1 MGPPR
6 FAQEIPMPELS
17 THDAEADAR
26 NADLK
31 IYLNGD
37 IVHRDQA
44 RVSVYDS
51 GFLLGDGVWEGIRLY
66 NGKWAF
72 LQAHLDRLF
81 EAAKAIDLDIC
92 MDRAGVT
99 AALDA
104 TATANGMTEN
114 VHARLMITRGVKA
127 KPFQDPR
134 LSKSGPTMVIIME
147 HSSASDETFRRGIR
161 LHTVPFHRGLPLTQD
176 PKLNSHSKLNCILAG
191 IHAQKAGADEALMLD
206 PQGFV
211 NTTNSCNFFIVRR
224 GEVWTSTA
232 DYCMPGITRA
242 NVIRLCRDNAI
253 PVFEKN
259 FSLVETYGADE
270 AFITGTFGAQTPA
283 TEIDGRPISASP
295 GPLTTRIR
303 ALYKALVA
311 AETA

>member
-81 EAAKAIDLDIC
+81 EAAKAVDLDIC

-147 HSSASDETFRRGIR
+147 HSSASEETFRRGIR